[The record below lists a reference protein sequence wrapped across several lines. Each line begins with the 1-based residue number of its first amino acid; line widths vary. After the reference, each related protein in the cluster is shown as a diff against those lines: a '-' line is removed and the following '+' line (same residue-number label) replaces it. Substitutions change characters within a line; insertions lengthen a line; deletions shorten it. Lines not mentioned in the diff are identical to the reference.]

1 MPSFRQCL
9 SALLGSACLQIAFRA
24 LGAKKEALAREAL
37 SGPPTTSTPVDHV
50 FVDLRASAAVREIV
64 ELSHGSVA

>member
-24 LGAKKEALAREAL
+24 LGANQQAIGREAFC
-37 SGPPTTSTPVDHV
+37 GTPTASPPVDHA
-50 FVDLRASAAVREIV
+50 FVGLRASAAVCVIV